1 MTVKELKEKLENVQD
16 DAKVTLIDMDSIWQS
31 GQYDVED
38 ICIENEGKTV
48 LIM

>member
-16 DAKVTLIDMDSIWQS
+16 DAKVMLIDMDSIWQS
-31 GQYDVED
+31 GRYDVED

>member
-16 DAKVTLIDMDSIWQS
+16 DAKVMLIDMDSIWQS
-31 GQYDVED
+31 GRYDVTD